1 MSPLPLGIPSGK
13 LSHNYGKSLFLMG
26 KSTISMAIFNS
37 FLLVYQRVLTF
48 HLGDLNLLRG
58 SAGILPM
65 DKPPGTEAMVVSE
78 GRILLKRGG
87 YVTTNELILSL
98 KMWNPP

>member
-1 MSPLPLGIPSGK
+1 
-13 LSHNYGKSLFLMG
+13 
-26 KSTISMAIFNS
+26 
-37 FLLVYQRVLTF
+37 
-48 HLGDLNLLRG
+48 
-58 SAGILPM
+58 M